1 MNGVPEG
8 VTNLNLIYLIFVFDT
23 AVSYFNSY
31 YRTLLISDQK
41 KYKDISIQAG
51 VMLAISIIQ
60 IILIYTTRNYL
71 FYLAAQIIGTITT
84 NLLAS
89 MVAKKEYPY
98 LKETDAKK
106 LDDGTFK
113 EIKKNVVAMVFH
125 KVGSIIRDST
135 DNLLISKYIRVAV
148 TGIYSNY
155 SMITKALTSLITQV
169 FGSVLSSVGN
179 LHATRD
185 DKAQKEVFYNIN
197 FMNFWIAA
205 FCACCFGV
213 LSNTFILVIS
223 DESYLLD
230 MFTVI
235 LITLRFYLDI
245 MRKTPWMF
253 CEAAGIYWKGKTKPI
268 WEVVI
273 NLVVSLALVKVMGLP
288 GIFLGTII
296 TIVVVDLPMEPYL
309 CFKYVLKGGLL
320 KYYAKYAIYLVVTA
334 LIFGIT
340 YYTCSLVPMSRKRSS
355 YIYIKSN
362 SCSYNN
368 KCSNSNNNV

>member
-1 MNGVPEG
+1 
-8 VTNLNLIYLIFVFDT
+8 
-23 AVSYFNSY
+23 
-31 YRTLLISDQK
+31 
-41 KYKDISIQAG
+41 
-51 VMLAISIIQ
+51 
-60 IILIYTTRNYL
+60 
-71 FYLAAQIIGTITT
+71 
-84 NLLAS
+84 
-89 MVAKKEYPY
+89 
-98 LKETDAKK
+98 
-106 LDDGTFK
+106 
-113 EIKKNVVAMVFH
+113 
-125 KVGSIIRDST
+125 
-135 DNLLISKYIRVAV
+135 
-148 TGIYSNY
+148 
-155 SMITKALTSLITQV
+155 
-169 FGSVLSSVGN
+169 
-179 LHATRD
+179 
-185 DKAQKEVFYNIN
+185 
-197 FMNFWIAA
+197 
-205 FCACCFGV
+205 
-213 LSNTFILVIS
+213 
-223 DESYLLD
+223 

-340 YYTCSLVPMSRKRSS
+340 YYTCSLVPMFRKRSS

>member
-1 MNGVPEG
+1 MF
-8 VTNLNLIYLIFVFDT
+8 I
-23 AVSYFNSY
+23 
-31 YRTLLISDQK
+31 IS
-41 KYKDISIQAG
+41 
-51 VMLAISIIQ
+51 VLQ

-71 FYLAAQIIGTITT
+71 FYLAAQVIGTIIT

-89 MVAKKEYPY
+89 IIAKKEYPY
-98 LKETDAKK
+98 LKEKDTKK

-113 EIKKNVVAMVFH
+113 EIEKNVVAMVFH
-125 KVGSIIRDST
+125 KIGSIIRDST
-135 DNLLISKYIRVAV
+135 DNLLISKYISIVA

-169 FGSVLSSVGN
+169 FAAVLSSVGN

-185 DKAQKEVFYNIN
+185 NKAQKEVFYNIN
-197 FMNFWIAA
+197 FINFWIAA

-235 LITLRFYLDI
+235 LVTLRFYLDI

-273 NLVVSLALVKVMGLP
+273 NLVVSLLLVKWIGLP

-296 TIVVVDLPMEPYL
+296 TIIVVDLPMEPYL
-309 CFKYVLKGGLL
+309 CFKYVLKGGLI
-320 KYYAKYAIYLVVTA
+320 KYYIKYIVYLAVTA
-334 LIFGIT
+334 LMFGVT
-340 YYTCSLVPMSRKRSS
+340 YYTCLLVPMFRKRSS
-355 YIYIKSN
+355 NLYIKN
-362 SCSYNN
+362 HSCSNNN
-368 KCSNSNNNV
+368 KCSNYNNNV